1 MNMKKLLL
9 GAVALCLSIGAV
21 AQELPQPSPAASV
34 SQRIGLTDFK
44 VEYSRPAVRG
54 RSVFGDL
61 VPFNQVWR
69 TGANA
74 AVQFNASTDFTFGGK
89 AVKAGNYALF
99 TIPNE
104 NTWTIILSNQTDLW
118 GSGGYTEESDV
129 VRTEATPSSSAFTE
143 SFSIG
148 FDDLSTSGGNLI
160 LEWADVAVSVAIGV
174 DADAASSKNI
184 ETAVGQAKRA
194 YRNAADFYSK
204 QGDHEKAIATIET
217 ALMLDPDYWYTN
229 WVKAKILYAAGDT
242 KAALKQGKKAM
253 DMGAP
258 DSYRAGY
265 EKEMKGWK

>member
-1 MNMKKLLL
+1 MKKILL
-9 GAVALCLSIGAV
+9 GAVTLCLWLDAV
-21 AQELPQPSPAASV
+21 AQELPQPSPSASV

-54 RSVFGDL
+54 RSIFGDL

-74 AVQFNASTDFTFGGK
+74 AVQFNASTDFIFGGE

-118 GSGGYTEESDV
+118 GNSGYTKERDV
-129 VRTEATPSSSAFTE
+129 ARIEATPSSSTFTE

-148 FDDLSTSGGNLI
+148 FGDLSTSGGNLV

-184 ETAVGQAKRA
+184 ETALSQAKRA

-204 QGDHEKAIATIET
+204 QGNHEKAIAAIET

-229 WVKAKILYAAGDT
+229 WIKAKILFAAGNS

-258 DSYRAGY
+258 DSYRARY
-265 EKEMKGWK
+265 EKEMKGW

>member
-1 MNMKKLLL
+1 MKKLLL
-9 GAVALCLSIGAV
+9 GAVALCLSIGVV

-104 NTWTIILSNQTDLW
+104 NTL
-118 GSGGYTEESDV
+118 GMV
-129 VRTEATPSSSAFTE
+129 KSA
-143 SFSIG
+143 
-148 FDDLSTSGGNLI
+148 
-160 LEWADVAVSVAIGV
+160 
-174 DADAASSKNI
+174 
-184 ETAVGQAKRA
+184 
-194 YRNAADFYSK
+194 
-204 QGDHEKAIATIET
+204 
-217 ALMLDPDYWYTN
+217 
-229 WVKAKILYAAGDT
+229 
-242 KAALKQGKKAM
+242 
-253 DMGAP
+253 
-258 DSYRAGY
+258 
-265 EKEMKGWK
+265 

>member
-1 MNMKKLLL
+1 MKKLLL
-9 GAVALCLSIGAV
+9 GAIALCLSLSVV
-21 AQELPQPSPAASV
+21 AQELPQPSPSASV
-34 SQRIGLTDFK
+34 SQRIGLTDFN

-89 AVKAGNYALF
+89 AVQAGNYALF

-104 NTWTIILSNQTDLW
+104 DTWTIILSNQTELW

-129 VRTEATPSSSAFTE
+129 ARTEATPASSDFTE
-143 SFSIG
+143 SFSIS
-148 FDDLSTSGGNLI
+148 FEDLSTSGGNLV

-204 QGDHEKAIATIET
+204 QGEHEKAIATIET

-229 WVKAKILYAAGDT
+229 WVKAKILYAAGET